1 MLYRL
6 FYGAFVLVAAYCLAR
21 YFNHVV
27 QVAAFPYDWGASD
40 GDHLNFAHRIAKGLQ
55 IYFPLEAGQVL
66 SIYNPLYHAFV
77 AAIGAGEP
85 SMNLARSISLI
96 FWILIPLTAFLVYR
110 KEWGYS
116 YSALAAIFILL
127 PSEPYMLLDIVNVT
141 PDSMMGFLFIAT
153 LILAERYANRLET
166 PWRSWLWL
174 GAVAALC
181 FLAKQQGIV
190 AIACVTLFLL
200 ARRVP
205 LKNIGWMLFGFL
217 FVFSIAYVYLQAA
230 NSGQYLQA
238 TIFGLKQIMP
248 YKPELA
254 ESRLYAFMI
263 SHNAAVTVTAVL
275 ALVTVALR
283 MSKLTVW
290 QVSFVLHLFY
300 LLQVLGN
307 GGGGPNYFLTMWITM
322 VLMSVG
328 LIASVL
334 KGTGKISTPYFSIAD
349 SLQGQVNWAAKILLV
364 GIFISISVGT
374 VSIHRQLNASVIP
387 SPELEKLMEDY
398 YQAVG
403 KLVQERPSARILT
416 NRNIGA
422 LVANGANVEN
432 EGSTMFQYAW
442 AHGEIFQPDVVISA
456 VRAKQYDL
464 IVTGIQPYPKI
475 IGDEITKNYRVVLQ
489 APEILSVGGVGFAT
503 IYSPK

>member
-1 MLYRL
+1 MLLRF
-6 FYGAFVLVAAYCLAR
+6 FYGAFALVAIYCLGR
-21 YFNHVV
+21 YFHYVI

-40 GDHLNFAHRIAKGLQ
+40 GDHLNFAHRIANGLQ

-85 SMNLARSISLI
+85 SMSMARSISLF
-96 FWILIPLTAFLVYR
+96 FWMLIPLTAFFTYR
-110 KEWGYS
+110 KQWGYS
-116 YSALAAIFILL
+116 YSALAAIFIML

-153 LILAERYANRLET
+153 LILAERYANHPET
-166 PWRSWLWL
+166 SWKSWLLL
-174 GAVAALC
+174 GVVAALC
-181 FLAKQQGIV
+181 FLAKQQGII
-190 AIACVTLFLL
+190 AIACVTVFLL
-200 ARRVP
+200 ARRVG
-205 LKNIGWMLFGFL
+205 LKNIGLMLFGFL
-217 FVFSIAYVYLQAA
+217 LIFSIAYAYLEAV

-248 YKPELA
+248 YEPELA

-263 SHNAAVTVTAVL
+263 SNNAAITATAVL
-275 ALVTVALR
+275 ALVTVVLR
-283 MSKLTVW
+283 MSKLTIW

-328 LIASVL
+328 LIARVVN
-334 KGTGKISTPYFSIAD
+334 GPEKISSPYFSIAD

-364 GIFISISVGT
+364 GIFVSISVGT
-374 VSIHRQLNASVIP
+374 ISIHRQLNASAIP

-403 KLVQERPSARILT
+403 KLVQERPNARILT

-422 LVANGANVEN
+422 LVAHGANVEN

-442 AHGEIFQPDVVISA
+442 AHGEIFQPSVVITA
-456 VRAKQYDL
+456 VREKQYDL
-464 IVTGIQPYPKI
+464 IVTGIQPYPRVI
-475 IGDEITKNYRVVLQ
+475 SDAIADNYKVALLQ
-489 APEILSVGGVGFAT
+489 PEILSLGNVGLSA
-503 IYSPK
+503 IYIPK